1 VVRKKERPVREKILS
16 KTTLFVANLPFSVDD
31 EILKSMFDG
40 EGFVSAR
47 VVRTRNGRSRGYGF
61 VEFETEEQ
69 QQNALNSKQ
78 GIEVPGQNGTQ
89 RNIAISISTSNPEA
103 SSEQTDGNYTQ

>member
-1 VVRKKERPVREKILS
+1 
-16 KTTLFVANLPFSVDD
+16 VDD
-31 EILKSMFDG
+31 AALKEIFDG

-61 VEFETEEQ
+61 VEFETQDQ

-78 GIEVPGQNGTQ
+78 GYEVSGQNGTQ

-103 SSEQTDGNYTQ
+103 SPEEQQQGTGTGTGTGTD